1 MTILSRP
8 AAPKPSYDEAV
19 RDFRWTDSMRALGWT
34 PGGDVSLGET
44 LVDRHATSG
53 RSALSW
59 FGVDGSHRA
68 YTFAELSRLSNRFAN
83 LLQVLGVHRGD
94 RVAGY
99 LPRVPE
105 TLVVMLGAWKAGAI
119 YVPIF
124 TGFGPDAIAYR
135 MAHSRAKVLCTH

>member
-1 MTILSRP
+1 
-8 AAPKPSYDEAV
+8 
-19 RDFRWTDSMRALGWT
+19 MRALGWT

-68 YTFAELSRLSNRFAN
+68 YTFAELGRLSKRFAN
-83 LLQVLGVHRGD
+83 LLAALGVDRGD

-105 TLVVMLGAWKAGAI
+105 TLVDHARRVEGGRDLRADLHRLRPRRDRVPHGA
-119 YVPIF
+119 
-124 TGFGPDAIAYR
+124 
-135 MAHSRAKVLCTH
+135 